1 MQSWNV
7 ENPAGE
13 PVQILG
19 EDLVSALSRHRETLL
34 TIAFPQGIDTIEAG
48 WMHWDQELLGGEG
61 GVEVILSGRS
71 HDEEREGRLAIHAAP
86 GEIAP
91 DTGRP
96 VFF

>member
-1 MQSWNV
+1 MQSWIV
-7 ENPAGE
+7 ENPIGE
-13 PVQILG
+13 PVQIQG

-34 TIAFPQGIDTIEAG
+34 AIAFPRGIETIETS
-48 WMHWDQELLGGEG
+48 WMHWDRDLLGGEG

-71 HDEEREGRLAIHAAP
+71 HEAKQEGRLAIHAAP